1 MGQQGGGG
9 GLIQHPPQ
17 PDALLRH
24 VQQGKHRRVQV
35 QPPLGC
41 QAEQGGG
48 DKDLG
53 QRGQIEHRLQ
63 PRAAAVTP
71 GPHSLAV
78 KDGKGSLGKAPL
90 VLKMLQ
96 QPGEAFV

>member
-1 MGQQGGGG
+1 M
-9 GLIQHPPQ
+9 LP
-17 PDALLRH
+17 LLDVPEKSVRLRW
-24 VQQGKHRRVQV
+24 V
-35 QPPLGC
+35 LA
-41 QAEQGGG
+41 QATAAS
-48 DKDLG
+48 L
-53 QRGQIEHRLQ
+53 RLQ